1 MTRFVI
7 DTNDILH
14 NFDLLASKTDAL
26 IIPMLKADC
35 YGLGA
40 KKVMELLHGSR
51 GVNLFAVS
59 RLEEALQLTEGGC
72 QILITSCYG
81 DKTSLGSII
90 ESGFTFAVGSKEQ
103 ARLADSIAKETG
115 VIANIHIKVDTGFG
129 RFGFLPSDVDA
140 IKEVYSFEN
149 LKVCGVFSH
158 FSSAF
163 SNEVVTNRQFEEF
176 KAVLDSLTDSGY
188 DTGITHISN
197 SSAALKSD
205 KYHLDAVRTGSA
217 LLGRL
222 PFTTDLPLKKVGV
235 FKTQIAD
242 IRTLKKGSNIG
253 YGNVFTLKRDTR
265 VAVLCTGSADGVLIK
280 KDYDTYRVFDILR
293 YGFAVFK
300 MLFRDNR
307 PVVRV
312 NGKIARTVGRVALTH
327 TFVDV
332 TDIDCKCGDNVT
344 INVSPLYVSP
354 NVKREYV

>member
-14 NFDLLASKTDAL
+14 NFDLIASKTDAL

-51 GVNLFAVS
+51 GVTLFAVS
-59 RLEEALQLTEGGC
+59 RLEEALQLQSEGC
-72 QILITSCYG
+72 EILITSCYC
-81 DKTSLGSII
+81 DERSLRSII
-90 ESGFTFAVGSKEQ
+90 ESGFTFAVGSSEQ

-129 RFGFLPSDVDA
+129 RFGFMPSA
-140 IKEVYSFEN
+140 IDGIKGVYSFEN
-149 LKVCGVFSH
+149 LKVCGIFSH
-158 FSSAF
+158 FSAAF
-163 SNEVVTNRQFEEF
+163 SNAAVTDKQFGSFVGVIDALKNDGFE
-176 KAVLDSLTDSGY
+176 
-188 DTGITHISN
+188 TGISHIAN

-205 KYHLDAVRTGSA
+205 KYHLDAIRLGSV
-217 LLGRL
+217 LLGRV
-222 PFTTDLPLKKVGV
+222 PFATDIPLKKVGV
-235 FKTQIAD
+235 FETEIAD
-242 IRTLKKGSNIG
+242 LRTLKKGSNIG

-300 MLFRDNR
+300 MLLRDNR
-307 PVVRV
+307 PVVRI
-312 NGKIARTVGRVALTH
+312 NGKPARTVGRVALTH

-332 TDIDCKCGDNVT
+332 TDIECKHGDTVT
-344 INVSPLYVSP
+344 INISPLYVSP